1 MTEEI
6 TNEPVLELN
15 EKKYLINDMT
25 DIEKAFV
32 MELNAIGQEENQL
45 KRQLDRLVLA
55 REGYTNRLAQSL
67 ENPDKGSDEEKA
79 ANQRLFF
86 YP

>member
-6 TNEPVLELN
+6 TNEQVLELN

-67 ENPDKGSDEEKA
+67 ENPDKGSDKEKA
-79 ANQRLFF
+79 AS
-86 YP
+86 

>member
-67 ENPDKGSDEEKA
+67 ESPDKGSDEEKA
-79 ANQRLFF
+79 AN
-86 YP
+86 

>member
-1 MTEEI
+1 MSEEI

-25 DIEKAFV
+25 DIEKSFV
-32 MELNAIGQEENQL
+32 MELNAIAQEETQL
-45 KRQLDRLVLA
+45 KRQLDRLILA

-67 ENPDKGSDEEKA
+67 ERPDDGSTNEKPA
-79 ANQRLFF
+79 K
-86 YP
+86 

>member
-15 EKKYLINDMT
+15 DKKYIINDMK
-25 DIEKAFV
+25 DVEKAFV

-45 KRQLDRLVLA
+45 RRQLDRLTLA
-55 REGYTNRLAQSL
+55 KEGYTVRLQQSL
-67 ENPDKGSDEEKA
+67 ENPDEGSEDEKP
-79 ANQRLFF
+79 AN
-86 YP
+86 

>member
-15 EKKYLINDMT
+15 DKKYIINDMK
-25 DIEKAFV
+25 DVEKAFV

-45 KRQLDRLVLA
+45 RRQLDRLTLA
-55 REGYTNRLAQSL
+55 KEGYTVRLQQSL
-67 ENPDKGSDEEKA
+67 ENPDEGSENEKP
-79 ANQRLFF
+79 AN
-86 YP
+86 

>member
-67 ENPDKGSDEEKA
+67 ENPDEGSEEEKT
-79 ANQRLFF
+79 AN
-86 YP
+86 

>member
-32 MELNAIGQEENQL
+32 MELNAIGQEENHL

-79 ANQRLFF
+79 AN
-86 YP
+86 

>member
-45 KRQLDRLVLA
+45 KRQLDRLALA

-79 ANQRLFF
+79 AN
-86 YP
+86 

>member
-55 REGYTNRLAQSL
+55 REGYTNRLAESL

-79 ANQRLFF
+79 AN
-86 YP
+86 